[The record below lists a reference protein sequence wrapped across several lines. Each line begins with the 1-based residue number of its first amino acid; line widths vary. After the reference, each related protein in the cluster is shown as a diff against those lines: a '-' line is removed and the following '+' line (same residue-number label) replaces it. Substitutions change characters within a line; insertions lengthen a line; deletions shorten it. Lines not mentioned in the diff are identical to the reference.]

1 MLYFCVCILL
11 GSEASFIVAVK
22 QLKRY
27 PVDLYYL
34 VDVSAS
40 MQENLDHVGVSPVT
54 HPFRLSYSVIPG
66 LTSVFNVFL
75 FSCSV
80 PVCHPLSVSVSTS
93 YLTAVQLK
101 TVGVALSLRMI
112 EHSSDL
118 WLGFGSFVD
127 KPVSPY
133 INVHPSKINNPC
145 R

>member
-1 MLYFCVCILL
+1 MTWVLLAMALKAVVCLGL
-11 GSEASFIVAVK
+11 GVFYQGSEASVVVAVR
-22 QLKRY
+22 QLQRY

-40 MQENLDHVGVSPVT
+40 MQENLDHVNTPRD
-54 HPFRLSYSVIPG
+54 PRLSYVV
-66 LTSVFNVFL
+66 VFAHVFL
-75 FSCSV
+75 SCA
-80 PVCHPLSVSVSTS
+80 P
-93 YLTAVQLK
+93 QLK
-101 TVGVALSLRMI
+101 TVGVALTLRMS